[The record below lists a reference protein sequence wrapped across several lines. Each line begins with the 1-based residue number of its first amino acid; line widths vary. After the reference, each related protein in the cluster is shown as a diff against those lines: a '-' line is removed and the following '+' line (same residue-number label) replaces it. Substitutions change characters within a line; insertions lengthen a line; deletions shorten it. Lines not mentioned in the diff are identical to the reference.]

1 MSSHQQHHANTDADA
16 SPTAATSDM
25 VHVHTQMNLGN
36 AEILCDPVKFASDI
50 AETHVHRDV
59 LRVMSTPNLRNPSL
73 VIPSVHKSITRKDIF
88 ELFRTFKLGHID
100 TIQFM
105 RGKSGRD
112 FVPVYI
118 HYLFWYDN
126 DDANK
131 VKRKLL
137 NGGFKVKY
145 DDAHPNRF
153 WMVRLS
159 ELPKPLPSI
168 SHEPRIKWHTR
179 EEEETKDLI
188 EEFEDNAA
196 RCESLPSVEGEEMC
210 LVIPRVRKGYT
221 AEHIRWVFRQ
231 LCLFKDDEDDDIRV
245 TLFFPKKNAR
255 GSSVAYM
262 TAYIHVKMNSEGAAS
277 YFYNYLNDEHS
288 FEILHNVRPRPWTWI
303 VRKSD
308 IDPSKKT
315 RGASGAAGAASASE
329 DTTTTTNNDTVL
341 SKNPTIEL

>member
-1 MSSHQQHHANTDADA
+1 MSAHRQQHNANTDA
-16 SPTAATSDM
+16 SPTAATSEM

-36 AEILCDPVKFASDI
+36 ANILCDPVKFTSDI

-159 ELPKPLPSI
+159 ELPKPMPSI
-168 SHEPRIKWHTR
+168 SHEPRIRWYTR
-179 EEEETKDLI
+179 KDEDSRDLI
-188 EEFEDNAA
+188 EEFESFEDNAD
-196 RCESLPSVEGEEMC
+196 ETLPSEEGKELC

-231 LCLFKDDEDDDIRV
+231 LCLFKDDDEDDIRV
-245 TLFFPKKNAR
+245 TLFFPKKEAR
-255 GSSVAYM
+255 GSAVAYM
-262 TAYIHVKMNSEGAAS
+262 TAYIHVKMNSQRSAS
-277 YFYNYLNDEHS
+277 YFYNFLDDIHTI
-288 FEILHNVRPRPWTWI
+288 EIIHDVRPKTWSWI

-308 IDPSKKT
+308 IDPTKKT
-315 RGASGAAGAASASE
+315 HGAAGAASTS
-329 DTTTTTNNDTVL
+329 DTTTTSNDNNRTVL

>member
-1 MSSHQQHHANTDADA
+1 MSTRQQHNHATTA

-105 RGKSGRD
+105 RGKSDRD

-131 VKRKLL
+131 VKRKLM

-179 EEEETKDLI
+179 KEEESTDLVA
-188 EEFEDNAA
+188 EFEHNSDMY
-196 RCESLPSVEGEEMC
+196 LPSVEGSELC

-221 AEHIRWVFRQ
+221 AEHIRWAFRQ
-231 LCLFKDDEDDDIRV
+231 LCLFKDDDDDDIQV
-245 TLFFPKKNAR
+245 TLFFPKKSAR
-255 GSSVAYM
+255 GSAVAYM
-262 TAYIHVKMNSEGAAS
+262 TAYVNVKMNSESAAS
-277 YFYNYLNDEHS
+277 YFYNYLNDKHS
-288 FEILHNVRPRPWTWI
+288 IEIIHDVRPRAWSWI

-308 IDPSKKT
+308 FDPTKT
-315 RGASGAAGAASASE
+315 PEASGAATPTPETSNS
-329 DTTTTTNNDTVL
+329 NNRTVL